1 MIKVKDESNLVD
13 YTINQNEV
21 LYITEK
27 FQSSSQNSSTFQ
39 VSIMFKTGQ
48 SLEMV
53 LTDTAL
59 SELVGAMG

>member
-1 MIKVKDESNLVD
+1 MIEVKDEANLND
-13 YTINQNEV
+13 YLINQQEV
-21 LYITEK
+21 LYITKK
-27 FQSSSQNSSTFQ
+27 FQSSSQNSSTYQ

-59 SELVGAMG
+59 ADLVGAMG